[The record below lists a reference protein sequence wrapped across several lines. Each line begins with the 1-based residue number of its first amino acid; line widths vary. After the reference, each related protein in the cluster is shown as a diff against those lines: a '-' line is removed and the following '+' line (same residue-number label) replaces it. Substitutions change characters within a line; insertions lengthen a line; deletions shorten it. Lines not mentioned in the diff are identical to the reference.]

1 VLCKYNKASLNFIFT
16 LKYHSFKNDS
26 KQMKDPIRILVFSA
40 LLIILTLYTI
50 SNNSYSVFNFV
61 QGKKYSRVA
70 DKNDIISSDNNE
82 KIRTEASLPNTSIGE
97 NPFIATNSMQ
107 GGGII
112 SHSIGDLRSA
122 QDIAN
127 EVKHFAQ
134 AKLREVLGEI
144 IPHQYIVVLKNGVTE
159 NPQSVAQEAIGMGGH
174 VPFVYD
180 SAIKGFTINIPD
192 KLVLNSILSNPLV
205 DFVEPDVKVQAFS
218 QGVSTGYS
226 RVGGPLSVLDASHS
240 QISVNAGI
248 AIIDTGIDLT
258 HPNLNVYKQVS
269 FVQGA
274 ETANDDNGHGT
285 AVAGIAAAED
295 NSVGVVG
302 IAPGARL
309 WAIKALDSTGTG
321 SMSTIIQGI
330 DYVTQNA
337 GQIDVANLSFGCKCT
352 SSALDTAINNSVAA
366 GVTYVV
372 AAGNSSEDDS
382 SWSPASNPNVISVA
396 AIADSDGKCGGRGP
410 KTPYGPDDS
419 LASFSNFG
427 SKVTIAAPGVNI
439 HSTYNGG
446 SYATLSG
453 TSLAAPFVT
462 GAAALYRSL
471 HPTASPIE
479 VRNALVSLGSTATT
493 ACDGAGHGYFTNPHG
508 SEPLLYIGSLV
519 HG

>member
-1 VLCKYNKASLNFIFT
+1 IFT
-16 LKYHSFKNDS
+16 LKYHSYKNDS

-40 LLIILTLYTI
+40 LFIILTLYII
-50 SNNSYSVFNFV
+50 SNPFYSVFNFV
-61 QGKKYSRVA
+61 QAKKHSRIA
-70 DKNDIISSDNNE
+70 DKNDIISSSNNE
-82 KIRTEASLPNTSIGE
+82 KIHTEAPLSNTTIGE
-97 NPFIATNSMQ
+97 SPFVATNAMQ
-107 GGGII
+107 GGII
-112 SHSIGDLRSA
+112 SHSISDLKSA

-127 EVKHFAQ
+127 EMKHYAQ
-134 AKLREVLGEI
+134 AKLRQVLSDT

-159 NPQSVAQEAIGMGGH
+159 NPQSVAQQAIGMGAH

-180 SAIKGFTINIPD
+180 SAIKGFTINIPN

-226 RVGGPLSVLDASHS
+226 RVGGPLSVLDSSHP
-240 QISVNAGI
+240 QVSVNAGI

-258 HPNLNVYKQVS
+258 HPNLNVYRQVS
-269 FVQGA
+269 FIPGTS
-274 ETANDDNGHGT
+274 TANDDNGHGT

-309 WAIKALDSTGTG
+309 WAIKVLDSSGTG

-352 SSALDTAINNSVAA
+352 SAALDTAINNSVAA
-366 GVTYVV
+366 GVTFVV
-372 AAGNSSEDDS
+372 AAGNSGEDAS

-396 AIADSDGKCGGRGP
+396 AIADSDGKCGGLGP

-439 HSTYNGG
+439 HSTYIGG
-446 SYATLSG
+446 SYATLTG
-453 TSLAAPFVT
+453 TSVAAPFVT

-471 HPTASPIE
+471 HPTATPAQ
-479 VRNALVSLGSTATT
+479 VRSALVSLGTT
-493 ACDGAGHGYFTNPHG
+493 PTTTCDGDGHGYFTNPHG
-508 SEPLLYIGSLV
+508 NEPLLYIGSFA